1 MIGGK
6 RRLACPVKDII
17 GRDLHERDVQRGAG
31 PRHGGRCIAVD
42 HSGCGFFRLGLIHG
56 GPSGG
61 VDHRGWLMLCDGG
74 GTGTRNI
81 ACATAIAAM
90 RRGLTDRRVTVSLTE
105 AGRKMYERVLP
116 AMARFNMELVA
127 TLTPEEQ
134 AQMDAIL
141 LKLRARALEMEQDG
155 PYAALPRVDRG
166 HKHG

>member
-1 MIGGK
+1 MITPEAPNSIHQMLMFRINRYFNVAGALAT
-6 RRLACPVKDII
+6 RLC
-17 GRDLHERDVQRGAG
+17 ETQ
-31 PRHGGRCIAVD
+31 
-42 HSGCGFFRLGLIHG
+42 F
-56 GPSGG
+56 
-61 VDHRGWLMLCDGG
+61 
-74 GTGTRNI
+74 
-81 ACATAIAAM
+81 
-90 RRGLTDRRVTVSLTE
+90 GLTRREWGLMATVANQEGLLSSELADAAKLDRVRTSRTLGSLEAKGWIQRVPLAGDRRRVTVSLTD

>member
-1 MIGGK
+1 
-6 RRLACPVKDII
+6 
-17 GRDLHERDVQRGAG
+17 
-31 PRHGGRCIAVD
+31 
-42 HSGCGFFRLGLIHG
+42 
-56 GPSGG
+56 
-61 VDHRGWLMLCDGG
+61 
-74 GTGTRNI
+74 
-81 ACATAIAAM
+81 M